1 METSNIP
8 TDSALDERYR
18 RQVALPQLGVSGQ
31 KRLLQSSV
39 LVVGCGALGGHI
51 AQVMV
56 RAGVKRIGIID
67 YDTPAIHNLH
77 RQVLF
82 DEDDVA
88 GGLPKA
94 QIAANRLTKANRH
107 VQIEPLIVTLED
119 NNAASL
125 IRDYDIVIDGTDNF
139 QTRYAINRACIRFGI
154 PWVYGGVMET
164 RGMMMPILP
173 YRGPCLRCILPRAP
187 EPNETQHCARDGI
200 LSTLAMIVA
209 GFACTE
215 AIKILTGAQA
225 NTQLLSIEAWPTRLM
240 QVSLP
245 RRPECEDCG
254 KHGH

>member
-1 METSNIP
+1 MP
-8 TDSALDERYR
+8 TDLALDERYS
-18 RQVALPQLGVSGQ
+18 RQVTLPQLGVLGQ
-31 KRLLQSSV
+31 KLLLQSSV

-67 YDTPAIHNLH
+67 NDTPAIHNLH
-77 RQVLF
+77 RQILF

-88 GGLPKA
+88 SGLPKA
-94 QIAANRLTKANRH
+94 QIAANHLTKANRH
-107 VQIEPLIVTLED
+107 VQIEPLVITLRDD
-119 NNAASL
+119 NAVSL

-139 QTRYAINRACIRFGI
+139 QTRYAINRACVCLGI
-154 PWVYGGVMET
+154 PWVYGGVMAT
-164 RGMMMPILP
+164 RGMVMPILP
-173 YRGPCLRCILPRAP
+173 HRGPCLRCILPRAP
-187 EPNETQHCARDGI
+187 DPNQEQRCDRDGI

-225 NTQLLSIEAWPTRLM
+225 NTQLLSIETWPTRLM

-245 RRPECEDCG
+245 QRPDCEDCG
-254 KHGH
+254 KHAH